1 MPPFSFN
8 FLLLAFHNELL
19 YYYYEFLSKELLMVY
34 ILSGIFI
41 FFIAMDQLSKSLA
54 VNMLGQVGAVQSF
67 IPHFIRF
74 EYRENAGM
82 AWGLLPNARVYF
94 IIVTLILAAFL
105 VFLLV
110 RYRKLL
116 PKLSKVALTVILSG
130 AIGNLIDRVALGYVR
145 DFIAFDFMNFPVF
158 NFADS
163 CITVGAVLL
172 IVSVL
177 FTKSGRAYFAAL
189 DEKKQKPEKTDG
201 EKTADCAAGN
211 GGEAGAE
218 PDVKQAESK

>member
-130 AIGNLIDRVALGYVR
+130 AIGNLIDRIFLGYVR
-145 DFIAFDFMNFPVF
+145 DFIAFDFIEFPVF
-158 NFADS
+158 NIAD
-163 CITVGAVLL
+163 CCVTIGAVLL
-172 IVSVL
+172 AVSL
-177 FTKSGRAYFAAL
+177 LLTKPGKDFIRQIDSN
-189 DEKKQKPEKTDG
+189 DKKSNKSDNG
-201 EKTADCAAGN
+201 EEGSN
-211 GGEAGAE
+211 AE
-218 PDVKQAESK
+218 

>member
-130 AIGNLIDRVALGYVR
+130 AIGNLIDRIFLGYVR
-145 DFIAFDFMNFPVF
+145 DFIAFDFIEFPVF
-158 NFADS
+158 NIAD
-163 CITVGAVLL
+163 CCVTIGAVLL
-172 IVSVL
+172 AVSL
-177 FTKSGRAYFAAL
+177 LLTKPGKDFIRQIDSN
-189 DEKKQKPEKTDG
+189 DKKSNKSDNE
-201 EKTADCAAGN
+201 EEVSN
-211 GGEAGAE
+211 AE
-218 PDVKQAESK
+218 

>member
-74 EYRENAGM
+74 EYRENTGM

-130 AIGNLIDRVALGYVR
+130 AIGNLIDRIFLGYVR
-145 DFIAFDFMNFPVF
+145 DFIAFDFIEFPVF
-158 NFADS
+158 NIAD
-163 CITVGAVLL
+163 CCVTIGAVLL
-172 IVSVL
+172 AVSL
-177 FTKSGRAYFAAL
+177 LLTKPGKDFIRQIDSN
-189 DEKKQKPEKTDG
+189 DKKSNKSDNE
-201 EKTADCAAGN
+201 EEVSN
-211 GGEAGAE
+211 AE
-218 PDVKQAESK
+218 

>member
-54 VNMLGQVGAVQSF
+54 VNMLWQVGAVQSF

-74 EYRENAGM
+74 EYRENTGM

-130 AIGNLIDRVALGYVR
+130 AIGNLIDRIFLGYVR
-145 DFIAFDFMNFPVF
+145 DFIAFDFIEFPVF
-158 NFADS
+158 NIAD
-163 CITVGAVLL
+163 CCVTIGAVLL
-172 IVSVL
+172 AVSL
-177 FTKSGRAYFAAL
+177 LLTKPGKDFIRQIDSN
-189 DEKKQKPEKTDG
+189 DKISNKSDNEKEVS
-201 EKTADCAAGN
+201 N
-211 GGEAGAE
+211 AE
-218 PDVKQAESK
+218 

>member
-8 FLLLAFHNELL
+8 FLMLAFHNELL

-74 EYRENAGM
+74 EYRENTGM

-130 AIGNLIDRVALGYVR
+130 AIGNLIDRIFLGYVR
-145 DFIAFDFMNFPVF
+145 DFIAFDFIEFPVF
-158 NFADS
+158 NIAD
-163 CITVGAVLL
+163 CCVTIGAVLL
-172 IVSVL
+172 AVSL
-177 FTKSGRAYFAAL
+177 LLTKPGKDFIRQIDSN
-189 DEKKQKPEKTDG
+189 DKKSNKSDNE
-201 EKTADCAAGN
+201 EEVSN
-211 GGEAGAE
+211 
-218 PDVKQAESK
+218 AES

>member
-1 MPPFSFN
+1 MPPFSFI

-74 EYRENAGM
+74 EYRENTGM

-130 AIGNLIDRVALGYVR
+130 AIGNLIDRIFLGYVR
-145 DFIAFDFMNFPVF
+145 DFIAFDFIEFPVF
-158 NFADS
+158 NIAD
-163 CITVGAVLL
+163 CCVTIGAVLL
-172 IVSVL
+172 AVSL
-177 FTKSGRAYFAAL
+177 LLTKPGKDFIRQIDSN
-189 DEKKQKPEKTDG
+189 DKKSNKSDNG
-201 EKTADCAAGN
+201 EEGSN
-211 GGEAGAE
+211 AE
-218 PDVKQAESK
+218 

>member
-74 EYRENAGM
+74 EYRENTGM

-130 AIGNLIDRVALGYVR
+130 AIGNLIDRIFLGYVR
-145 DFIAFDFMNFPVF
+145 DFIAFDFIEFPVF
-158 NFADS
+158 NIAD
-163 CITVGAVLL
+163 CCVTIGAVLL
-172 IVSVL
+172 AVSL
-177 FTKSGRAYFAAL
+177 LLTKPGKDFIRQIDSN
-189 DEKKQKPEKTDG
+189 DKMSNKSDNG
-201 EKTADCAAGN
+201 EEGSN
-211 GGEAGAE
+211 AE
-218 PDVKQAESK
+218 

>member
-74 EYRENAGM
+74 EYRENTGM

-130 AIGNLIDRVALGYVR
+130 AIGNLIDRIFLGYVR
-145 DFIAFDFMNFPVF
+145 DFIAFDFIAFPVF
-158 NFADS
+158 NIAD
-163 CITVGAVLL
+163 CCVTIGAVLL
-172 IVSVL
+172 AVSL
-177 FTKSGRAYFAAL
+177 LLTKPGKDFIRQIDSNN
-189 DEKKQKPEKTDG
+189 KKSNKSDNE
-201 EKTADCAAGN
+201 EEVSN
-211 GGEAGAE
+211 AE
-218 PDVKQAESK
+218 

>member
-8 FLLLAFHNELL
+8 FLLLAFHNDLL

-74 EYRENAGM
+74 EYRENTGM

-130 AIGNLIDRVALGYVR
+130 AIGNLIDRIFLGYVR
-145 DFIAFDFMNFPVF
+145 DFIAFDFVEFPVF
-158 NFADS
+158 NIAD
-163 CITVGAVLL
+163 CCVTIGAVLL
-172 IVSVL
+172 AVSL
-177 FTKSGRAYFAAL
+177 LLTKPGKDFIRQIDSNNKKSNKSDN
-189 DEKKQKPEKTDG
+189 DEEVS
-201 EKTADCAAGN
+201 N
-211 GGEAGAE
+211 AE
-218 PDVKQAESK
+218 

>member
-74 EYRENAGM
+74 EYRENTGM

-130 AIGNLIDRVALGYVR
+130 AIGNLIDRIFLGYVR
-145 DFIAFDFMNFPVF
+145 DFIAFDFIEFPVF
-158 NFADS
+158 NIAD
-163 CITVGAVLL
+163 CCVTIGAVLL
-172 IVSVL
+172 AISL
-177 FTKSGRAYFAAL
+177 LLTKPGKDFIRQIDSN
-189 DEKKQKPEKTDG
+189 DKKSNKSDNG
-201 EKTADCAAGN
+201 EEGSN
-211 GGEAGAE
+211 AE
-218 PDVKQAESK
+218 

>member
-74 EYRENAGM
+74 EYRENTGM

-130 AIGNLIDRVALGYVR
+130 AIGNLIDRIFLGYVR
-145 DFIAFDFMNFPVF
+145 DFIAFDFIEFPVF
-158 NFADS
+158 NIAD
-163 CITVGAVLL
+163 CCVTIGAVLL
-172 IVSVL
+172 AVSL
-177 FTKSGRAYFAAL
+177 LLTKPGKDFIRQIDSN
-189 DEKKQKPEKTDG
+189 DKKSNKSDNG
-201 EKTADCAAGN
+201 EEISN
-211 GGEAGAE
+211 AE
-218 PDVKQAESK
+218 

>member
-1 MPPFSFN
+1 
-8 FLLLAFHNELL
+8 
-19 YYYYEFLSKELLMVY
+19 MVY

-74 EYRENAGM
+74 EYRENTGM

-116 PKLSKVALTVILSG
+116 PKLSKVALTVILERQVDLSVKDEVHLFG
-130 AIGNLIDRVALGYVR
+130 CP
-145 DFIAFDFMNFPVF
+145 FQ
-158 NFADS
+158 S
-163 CITVGAVLL
+163 VGMEL
-172 IVSVL
+172 
-177 FTKSGRAYFAAL
+177 
-189 DEKKQKPEKTDG
+189 
-201 EKTADCAAGN
+201 
-211 GGEAGAE
+211 
-218 PDVKQAESK
+218 

>member
-74 EYRENAGM
+74 EYRENTGM

-130 AIGNLIDRVALGYVR
+130 AIGNLIDRIFLGYVR
-145 DFIAFDFMNFPVF
+145 DFIAFDFVEFPVF
-158 NFADS
+158 NIAD
-163 CITVGAVLL
+163 CCVTIGAVLL
-172 IVSVL
+172 AVSL
-177 FTKSGRAYFAAL
+177 LLTKPGKDFIRQIDSN
-189 DEKKQKPEKTDG
+189 DKKSNKSDNE
-201 EKTADCAAGN
+201 EEVSN
-211 GGEAGAE
+211 AE
-218 PDVKQAESK
+218 

>member
-74 EYRENAGM
+74 EYRENTGM

-130 AIGNLIDRVALGYVR
+130 AIGNLIDRIFLGYVR
-145 DFIAFDFMNFPVF
+145 DFIAFDFIEFPVF
-158 NFADS
+158 NIAD
-163 CITVGAVLL
+163 CCVTIGAVLL
-172 IVSVL
+172 AVSL
-177 FTKSGRAYFAAL
+177 LLTKPGKDFIRQIDSN
-189 DEKKQKPEKTDG
+189 DKKSNKSDNG
-201 EKTADCAAGN
+201 EEGSN
-211 GGEAGAE
+211 AE
-218 PDVKQAESK
+218 

>member
-74 EYRENAGM
+74 EYRENTGM

-130 AIGNLIDRVALGYVR
+130 AIGNLIDRIFLGYVR
-145 DFIAFDFMNFPVF
+145 DFIAFDFIEFPVF
-158 NFADS
+158 NIAD
-163 CITVGAVLL
+163 CCVTIGAVLL
-172 IVSVL
+172 AVSL
-177 FTKSGRAYFAAL
+177 LLTKPGKDFIRQIDSN
-189 DEKKQKPEKTDG
+189 DKKSNKSDNG
-201 EKTADCAAGN
+201 EEVSN
-211 GGEAGAE
+211 AE
-218 PDVKQAESK
+218 

>member
-8 FLLLAFHNELL
+8 FLMLAFHNELL

-74 EYRENAGM
+74 EYRENTGM

-130 AIGNLIDRVALGYVR
+130 AIGNLIDRIFLGYVR
-145 DFIAFDFMNFPVF
+145 DFIAFDFIEFPVF
-158 NFADS
+158 NIAD
-163 CITVGAVLL
+163 CCVTIGAVLL
-172 IVSVL
+172 AVSL
-177 FTKSGRAYFAAL
+177 LLTKPGKDFIRQIDSN
-189 DEKKQKPEKTDG
+189 DKKSNKSDNE
-201 EKTADCAAGN
+201 EEVSN
-211 GGEAGAE
+211 AE
-218 PDVKQAESK
+218 

>member
-74 EYRENAGM
+74 EYRENTGM

-116 PKLSKVALTVILSG
+116 PNLSKVALTVILSG
-130 AIGNLIDRVALGYVR
+130 AIGNLIDRIFLGYVR
-145 DFIAFDFMNFPVF
+145 DFIAFDFIEFPVF
-158 NFADS
+158 NIAD
-163 CITVGAVLL
+163 CCVTIGAVLL
-172 IVSVL
+172 AVSL
-177 FTKSGRAYFAAL
+177 LLTKPGKDFIRQIDSN
-189 DEKKQKPEKTDG
+189 DKKSNKSDNE
-201 EKTADCAAGN
+201 EEVSN
-211 GGEAGAE
+211 AE
-218 PDVKQAESK
+218 

>member
-67 IPHFIRF
+67 IPNFIRF
-74 EYRENAGM
+74 EYRENTGM

-130 AIGNLIDRVALGYVR
+130 AIGNLIDRIFLGYVR
-145 DFIAFDFMNFPVF
+145 DFIAFDFIEFPVF
-158 NFADS
+158 NIAD
-163 CITVGAVLL
+163 CCVTIGAVLL
-172 IVSVL
+172 AVSL
-177 FTKSGRAYFAAL
+177 LLTKPGKDFIRQIDSNDKKSNKSDN
-189 DEKKQKPEKTDG
+189 DEEVS
-201 EKTADCAAGN
+201 N
-211 GGEAGAE
+211 AE
-218 PDVKQAESK
+218 

>member
-54 VNMLGQVGAVQSF
+54 VNMLGQVGAAQSF

-74 EYRENAGM
+74 EYRENTGM

-130 AIGNLIDRVALGYVR
+130 AIGNLIDRIFLGYVR
-145 DFIAFDFMNFPVF
+145 DFIAFDFVEFPVF
-158 NFADS
+158 NIAD
-163 CITVGAVLL
+163 CCVTIGAVLL
-172 IVSVL
+172 AVSL
-177 FTKSGRAYFAAL
+177 LLTKPGKDFIRQIDSN
-189 DEKKQKPEKTDG
+189 DKKSNKSDNE
-201 EKTADCAAGN
+201 EEVSN
-211 GGEAGAE
+211 AE
-218 PDVKQAESK
+218 

>member
-74 EYRENAGM
+74 EYRENTGM

-130 AIGNLIDRVALGYVR
+130 AIGNLIDRIFLGYVR
-145 DFIAFDFMNFPVF
+145 DFIAFDFIAFPVF
-158 NFADS
+158 NIAD
-163 CITVGAVLL
+163 CCVTIGAVLL
-172 IVSVL
+172 AVSL
-177 FTKSGRAYFAAL
+177 LLTKPGKDFIRQIDSN
-189 DEKKQKPEKTDG
+189 DKKSNKSD
-201 EKTADCAAGN
+201 N
-211 GGEAGAE
+211 AE
-218 PDVKQAESK
+218 EVSNAE

>member
-74 EYRENAGM
+74 EYRENTGM

-130 AIGNLIDRVALGYVR
+130 AIGNLIDRIFLGYVR
-145 DFIAFDFMNFPVF
+145 DFIAFDFIEFPVF
-158 NFADS
+158 NIAD
-163 CITVGAVLL
+163 CCVTIGAVLL
-172 IVSVL
+172 AVSLL
-177 FTKSGRAYFAAL
+177 FTKPGKDFIRQIDSN
-189 DEKKQKPEKTDG
+189 DKKSNKSDNG
-201 EKTADCAAGN
+201 EEGSN
-211 GGEAGAE
+211 AE
-218 PDVKQAESK
+218 

>member
-74 EYRENAGM
+74 EYRENTGM

-130 AIGNLIDRVALGYVR
+130 AIGNLIDRIFLGYVR
-145 DFIAFDFMNFPVF
+145 DFIAFDFIEFPVF
-158 NFADS
+158 NIAD
-163 CITVGAVLL
+163 CCVTIGAVLL
-172 IVSVL
+172 AVSL
-177 FTKSGRAYFAAL
+177 LLTKPGKDFIRQIDSN
-189 DEKKQKPEKTDG
+189 DKISNKSDNEKEVS
-201 EKTADCAAGN
+201 N
-211 GGEAGAE
+211 AE
-218 PDVKQAESK
+218 

>member
-74 EYRENAGM
+74 EYRENTGM

-130 AIGNLIDRVALGYVR
+130 AIGNLIDRIFLGYVR
-145 DFIAFDFMNFPVF
+145 DFIAFDFVEFPVF
-158 NFADS
+158 NIAD
-163 CITVGAVLL
+163 CCVTIGAVLL
-172 IVSVL
+172 AVSL
-177 FTKSGRAYFAAL
+177 LLTKPGKDFIRQIDSNDKKSNKSDN
-189 DEKKQKPEKTDG
+189 DEEVS
-201 EKTADCAAGN
+201 N
-211 GGEAGAE
+211 AE
-218 PDVKQAESK
+218 

>member
-8 FLLLAFHNELL
+8 FLMLAFHNELL

-74 EYRENAGM
+74 EYRENTGM

-130 AIGNLIDRVALGYVR
+130 AIGNLIDRIFLGYVR
-145 DFIAFDFMNFPVF
+145 DFIAFDFIEFPVF
-158 NFADS
+158 NIAD
-163 CITVGAVLL
+163 CCVTIGAVLL
-172 IVSVL
+172 AVSL
-177 FTKSGRAYFAAL
+177 LLTKPGKDFIRQIDSN
-189 DEKKQKPEKTDG
+189 DKKSNKSDNG
-201 EKTADCAAGN
+201 EEGSN
-211 GGEAGAE
+211 AE
-218 PDVKQAESK
+218 

>member
-74 EYRENAGM
+74 EYRENTGM

-130 AIGNLIDRVALGYVR
+130 AIGNLIDRIFLGYVR
-145 DFIAFDFMNFPVF
+145 DFIAFDFVEFPVF
-158 NFADS
+158 NIAD
-163 CITVGAVLL
+163 CCVTIGAVLL
-172 IVSVL
+172 AVSL
-177 FTKSGRAYFAAL
+177 LLTKPGKDFIRQIDSNN
-189 DEKKQKPEKTDG
+189 KKSNKSDNE
-201 EKTADCAAGN
+201 EEVSN
-211 GGEAGAE
+211 AE
-218 PDVKQAESK
+218 

>member
-74 EYRENAGM
+74 EYRENTGM

-130 AIGNLIDRVALGYVR
+130 AIGNLIDRIFLGYVR
-145 DFIAFDFMNFPVF
+145 DFIAFDFIEFPVF
-158 NFADS
+158 NIAD
-163 CITVGAVLL
+163 CCVTIGAVLL
-172 IVSVL
+172 AISL
-177 FTKSGRAYFAAL
+177 LLTKPGKDFIRQIDSN
-189 DEKKQKPEKTDG
+189 DKISNKSDNG
-201 EKTADCAAGN
+201 EEGSN
-211 GGEAGAE
+211 AE
-218 PDVKQAESK
+218 

>member
-54 VNMLGQVGAVQSF
+54 VNMLGQVGTVQSF

-74 EYRENAGM
+74 EYRENTGM

-130 AIGNLIDRVALGYVR
+130 AIGNLIDRIFLGYVR
-145 DFIAFDFMNFPVF
+145 DFIAFDFIEFPVF
-158 NFADS
+158 NIAD
-163 CITVGAVLL
+163 CCVTIGAVLL
-172 IVSVL
+172 AVSL
-177 FTKSGRAYFAAL
+177 LLTKPGKDFIRQIDSN
-189 DEKKQKPEKTDG
+189 DKKSNKSDNE
-201 EKTADCAAGN
+201 EEVSN
-211 GGEAGAE
+211 AE
-218 PDVKQAESK
+218 

>member
-74 EYRENAGM
+74 EYRENTGM

-130 AIGNLIDRVALGYVR
+130 AIGNLIDRIFLGYVR
-145 DFIAFDFMNFPVF
+145 DFIAFDFIAFPVF
-158 NFADS
+158 NIAD
-163 CITVGAVLL
+163 CCVTIGAVLL
-172 IVSVL
+172 AVSL
-177 FTKSGRAYFAAL
+177 LLTKPGKDFIRQIDSN
-189 DEKKQKPEKTDG
+189 DKISNKSDNEKEVS
-201 EKTADCAAGN
+201 N
-211 GGEAGAE
+211 AE
-218 PDVKQAESK
+218 

>member
-74 EYRENAGM
+74 EYRENTGM

-130 AIGNLIDRVALGYVR
+130 AIGNLIDRIFLGYVR
-145 DFIAFDFMNFPVF
+145 DFIAFDFIEFPVF
-158 NFADS
+158 NIAD
-163 CITVGAVLL
+163 CCVTIGAVLL
-172 IVSVL
+172 AVSL
-177 FTKSGRAYFAAL
+177 LLTKPGKDFIRQIDSNDKKSNKSDN
-189 DEKKQKPEKTDG
+189 DEEVS
-201 EKTADCAAGN
+201 N
-211 GGEAGAE
+211 AE
-218 PDVKQAESK
+218 

>member
-74 EYRENAGM
+74 EYRENTGM

-130 AIGNLIDRVALGYVR
+130 AIGNLIDRIFFGYVR
-145 DFIAFDFMNFPVF
+145 DFIAFDFIEFPVF
-158 NFADS
+158 NIAD
-163 CITVGAVLL
+163 CCVTIGAVLL
-172 IVSVL
+172 AISL
-177 FTKSGRAYFAAL
+177 LLTKPGKDFIRQIDSN
-189 DEKKQKPEKTDG
+189 DKKSNKSDNG
-201 EKTADCAAGN
+201 EEGSN
-211 GGEAGAE
+211 AE
-218 PDVKQAESK
+218 

>member
-74 EYRENAGM
+74 EYRENTGM

-130 AIGNLIDRVALGYVR
+130 AIGNLIDRIFLGYVR
-145 DFIAFDFMNFPVF
+145 DFIAFDFIEFPVF
-158 NFADS
+158 NIAD
-163 CITVGAVLL
+163 CCVTIGAVLL
-172 IVSVL
+172 AVSL
-177 FTKSGRAYFAAL
+177 LLTKPGKDFIRQIDSN
-189 DEKKQKPEKTDG
+189 DKKSNNADNG
-201 EKTADCAAGN
+201 EEGSN
-211 GGEAGAE
+211 AE
-218 PDVKQAESK
+218 

>member
-74 EYRENAGM
+74 EYRENTGM

-130 AIGNLIDRVALGYVR
+130 AIGNLIDRIFFGYVR
-145 DFIAFDFMNFPVF
+145 DFITFDFIEFPVF
-158 NFADS
+158 NIAD
-163 CITVGAVLL
+163 CCVTIGAVLL
-172 IVSVL
+172 AISL
-177 FTKSGRAYFAAL
+177 LLTKPGKDFIRQIDSN
-189 DEKKQKPEKTDG
+189 DKKSNKSDNG
-201 EKTADCAAGN
+201 EEGSN
-211 GGEAGAE
+211 AE
-218 PDVKQAESK
+218 

>member
-74 EYRENAGM
+74 EYRENTGM

-130 AIGNLIDRVALGYVR
+130 AIGNLIDRIFLGYVR
-145 DFIAFDFMNFPVF
+145 DFIAFDFIEFPVF
-158 NFADS
+158 NIAD
-163 CITVGAVLL
+163 CCVTIGAVLL
-172 IVSVL
+172 AVSL
-177 FTKSGRAYFAAL
+177 LLTKPGKDFIRQIDSNDKKSNKSDNG
-189 DEKKQKPEKTDG
+189 DEG
-201 EKTADCAAGN
+201 SN
-211 GGEAGAE
+211 AE
-218 PDVKQAESK
+218 

>member
-19 YYYYEFLSKELLMVY
+19 YYYCEFLSKELLMVY

-74 EYRENAGM
+74 EYRENTGM

-130 AIGNLIDRVALGYVR
+130 AIGNLIDRIFLGYVR
-145 DFIAFDFMNFPVF
+145 DFIAFDFIEFPVF
-158 NFADS
+158 NIAD
-163 CITVGAVLL
+163 CCVTIGAVLL
-172 IVSVL
+172 AVSL
-177 FTKSGRAYFAAL
+177 LLTKPGKDFIRQIDSN
-189 DEKKQKPEKTDG
+189 DKKSNKSDNE
-201 EKTADCAAGN
+201 EEVSN
-211 GGEAGAE
+211 AE
-218 PDVKQAESK
+218 

>member
-74 EYRENAGM
+74 EYRENTGM

-130 AIGNLIDRVALGYVR
+130 AIGNLIDRIFLGYVR
-145 DFIAFDFMNFPVF
+145 DFIAFDFIEFPVF
-158 NFADS
+158 NIAD
-163 CITVGAVLL
+163 CCVTIGAVLRA
-172 IVSVL
+172 VSL
-177 FTKSGRAYFAAL
+177 LLTKPGKDFIRQIDSN
-189 DEKKQKPEKTDG
+189 DKKSNKSDNG
-201 EKTADCAAGN
+201 EEGSN
-211 GGEAGAE
+211 AE
-218 PDVKQAESK
+218 